1 MSDMVCE
8 RAREAIPDYVAGA
21 LSPAARTEVGT
32 HLKTCDD
39 CRGEAELVAILSV
52 SRPEAPAA
60 LAGRIQSA
68 LGRRGRMVHRPWWG
82 LAAAAVAALAL
93 GIGVSSRQGSSVE
106 VPAYVAGVDVDEDG
120 LWLSDDGLIAGAP
133 ALDGL
138 SDDALEQ
145 LLAEM
150 SGGQA

>member
-1 MSDMVCE
+1 MSDMECE
-8 RAREAIPDYVAGA
+8 GAREAIPAYVAGG
-21 LSPAARTEVGT
+21 LSPTARTELSA
-32 HLKTCDD
+32 HLDTCAE
-39 CRGEAELVAILSV
+39 CREEAELVALLSA
-52 SRPEAPAA
+52 SRPEAPPA
-60 LAGRIQSA
+60 LSGRIQSA
-68 LGRRGRMVHRPWWG
+68 LERRGRTVLRPWWG

-93 GIGVSSRQGSSVE
+93 GIGVTSRQQGSSVE
-106 VPAYVAGVDVDEDG
+106 VPAYVAGVDEEG

>member
-1 MSDMVCE
+1 MSDMGCE
-8 RAREAIPDYVAGA
+8 GAREAIPGYVVGG
-21 LSPAARTEVGT
+21 LSPAARTEVRA
-32 HLKTCDD
+32 HLDTCAE
-39 CRGEAELVAILSV
+39 CREEAELVALLSA
-52 SRPEAPAA
+52 SRPEVPTA

-68 LGRRGRMVHRPWWG
+68 LERRGRWVLRPWWG
-82 LAAAAVAALAL
+82 LAAAALAAVAL
-93 GIGVSSRQGSSVE
+93 GIGVTSRRQGPGVE
-106 VPAYVAGVDVDEDG
+106 VPAYVAGVDEEG

-150 SGGQA
+150 TGGQA